1 MKSVFELEMSVRDY
15 ECDLQGIVNNA
26 VYQNYLE
33 HARHQFLHS
42 VDLDFSQWHDE
53 GKDAVV
59 IRTELDYKQSLR
71 PGDQF
76 VVRLGIVKNGNLK
89 IDFLQEIV
97 RLKDNVTCLKAR
109 VSSVVMASGRPLKN
123 TIFFDVL
130 DEKSVEYE

>member
-109 VSSVVMASGRPLKN
+109 VSSVVMASGRPLRN